1 MRQRRWEIELFRTTT
16 VRFLPLQERRIVPK
30 GKECVSRNVV
40 WPGLTNGIEGRWWFI
55 LYGSN
60 LGSIDRKC
68 KDINCRQGSCI
79 EPEIP
84 EWKWDRITMDYFI
97 RLPRSSSG
105 NSYHSSIRCASFDA
119 LYGRKCRSPI
129 LCAEIGENWLIGPK
143 FVQETTDKVV
153 QIKERLKV
161 VRDHQK
167 SYVDNRC
174 KPLEFTIGDQVL
186 LKVSTWKAVVR
197 FKKKGKLAPKYVGP
211 L

>member
-1 MRQRRWEIELFRTTT
+1 MPITIQSSVKDKILAAQSETS
-16 VRFLPLQERRIVPK
+16 
-30 GKECVSRNVV
+30 KEKNASA
-40 WPGLTNGIEGRWWFI
+40 EMF
-55 LYGSN
+55 
-60 LGSIDRKC
+60 
-68 KDINCRQGSCI
+68 
-79 EPEIP
+79 
-84 EWKWDRITMDYFI
+84 
-97 RLPRSSSG
+97 

-161 VRDHQK
+161 VRDRQK

-211 L
+211 FEILERIGPVAYCLRLP